1 MNGVNLFERS
11 ADNFGGILLVA
22 GLIAGLVM
30 FIAQSL

>member
-1 MNGVNLFERS
+1 MNGVNFFERS
-11 ADNFGGILLVA
+11 ADNLVGVLLVS